1 MKLVTKEEREAHS
14 AFIIAEGAKGL
25 FYGGIASLGLFYYLK
40 KKHTVRFNSFNTSIK
55 TCILTIPTIGAAA
68 LWADEGSIEFDR
80 RMYSSEY
87 SENKVLEDYREW
99 NNLSMSDKIFTSLNE
114 HKYKIILASWAGSL
128 WGSWVLVNRDKIMTT
143 AQKAVQ
149 ARMYAQAISILLLLG
164 TLLLA
169 MKEEEINKAKPPPI
183 PEWKKVLLE
192 KESQHQAE
200 KKAEEARLLK
210 EIEAKQAHL
219 TKLESKSETN

>member
-1 MKLVTKEEREAHS
+1 MKLVTKEEREAHAS
-14 AFIIAEGAKGL
+14 YIIAEGSKGL

-80 RMYSSEY
+80 KMYSSTY
-87 SENKVLEDYREW
+87 SENKVLEEYREW
-99 NNLSMSDKIFTSLNE
+99 NNLSLGNKIFSSLNE
-114 HKYKIILASWAGSL
+114 HKYKIILTSWAGSL

-149 ARMYAQAISILLLLG
+149 ARMYAQAISIILLLG

-192 KESQHQAE
+192 REAQKKE
-200 KKAEEARLLK
+200 EEARLMK
-210 EIEAKQAHL
+210 EIQEKQAHL
-219 TKLESKSETN
+219 TTLESSQNTD